1 VPIRRPSA
9 HRCAPFGLRL
19 DRHIASVTLAARI
32 DLTYPVAGSGRE
44 ARRRV
49 GLGQRTRRPSAGV
62 AGRATI
68 AGRRALTES
77 VECHLP
83 PTMLLAVAVRRYVLF
98 GGFGCVVDGT
108 RLVVGGQMRLIRRRQ
123 NVFGLVKLGGFAV
136 VPCRVL
142 MMLGRKL
149 MESAQR

>member
-1 VPIRRPSA
+1 
-9 HRCAPFGLRL
+9 
-19 DRHIASVTLAARI
+19 
-32 DLTYPVAGSGRE
+32 
-44 ARRRV
+44 
-49 GLGQRTRRPSAGV
+49 
-62 AGRATI
+62 
-68 AGRRALTES
+68 
-77 VECHLP
+77 
-83 PTMLLAVAVRRYVLF
+83 MLLAVAVRRYVLF